1 MKTTPLQ
8 VGCAAWY
15 EMRAEQTQHNG
26 KTVSQHN
33 YFLAMAEE
41 RRVIEVLL
49 TANENLR
56 MKLEKALIRIEDN
69 QSQ

>member
-1 MKTTPLQ
+1 MIRPNF
-8 VGCAAWY
+8 GSAAWY
-15 EMRAEQTQHNG
+15 EMRAEQTQNNG

-56 MKLEKALIRIEDN
+56 MKLEKSID
-69 QSQ
+69 QD